1 MLVHT
6 PWRYRPQRLEVV
18 LLGVELADQRIALCT
33 GDDLSL
39 KVVQD
44 QLTRI
49 AGRGRRLVPTRSLG
63 RFSIDQPARVGRVG
77 QEVVEALHR
86 DAVVTPAPAAAD
98 RPREDERE
106 EGVERL
112 AAVGALDDVLVRVS
126 TDSSANFT
134 AHLRPSRCVSTTALE
149 L

>member
-1 MLVHT
+1 MHT

-49 AGRGRRLVPTRSLG
+49 PGRGRRLVPTRSLG

-86 DAVVTPAPAAAD
+86 DAVVTPAPVAAD

-112 AAVGALDDVLVRVS
+112 AAVGALDDVLVR
-126 TDSSANFT
+126 
-134 AHLRPSRCVSTTALE
+134 
-149 L
+149 